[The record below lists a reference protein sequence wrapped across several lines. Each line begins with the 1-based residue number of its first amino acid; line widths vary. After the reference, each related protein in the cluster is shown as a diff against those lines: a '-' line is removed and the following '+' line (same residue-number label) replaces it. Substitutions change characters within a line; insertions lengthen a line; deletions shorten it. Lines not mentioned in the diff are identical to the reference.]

1 MSLVTDAIRAAASEM
16 YHGDDICR
24 EKSKQLLTEMGL
36 PNGLLPLK
44 DIVEVGYVKETGFV
58 WLIQKKKC
66 EHRFEKI
73 GKPVQY
79 ATEVTAYIQPNRITK
94 LTGVKAKELLLWV
107 VLREIYVDV
116 PPTGKIT
123 FKTPTGLFRTYP
135 VDAFQLQD
143 DNNNNKNE
151 NANEK
156 EKEKKPAVEI
166 KPTVEV
172 KEV

>member
-1 MSLVTDAIRAAASEM
+1 M
-16 YHGDDICR
+16 YQGDEICR

-79 ATEVTAYIQPNRITK
+79 ATEVTAYIEPNRITK

-107 VLREIYVDV
+107 MLREIYVDV

-143 DNNNNKNE
+143 DDDNNNNNKIENE
-151 NANEK
+151 SEK
-156 EKEKKPAVEI
+156 KPAVNGLKEEPKPAVEI